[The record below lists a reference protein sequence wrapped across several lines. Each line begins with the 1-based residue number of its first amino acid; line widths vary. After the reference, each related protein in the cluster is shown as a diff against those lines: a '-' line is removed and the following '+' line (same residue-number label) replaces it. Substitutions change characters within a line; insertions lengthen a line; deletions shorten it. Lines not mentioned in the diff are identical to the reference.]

1 MVYTAVE
8 NIAFVVIIAGLIKMF
23 VLLIKPQAWMNFAK
37 RIYSKPQIAKFVSL
51 ILAVV
56 VFYYLYGA
64 GITVVEIL
72 AVTAFVALLMMIAL
86 ADEVDYLLKKYQAMI
101 RKGNLWKQYWLY
113 TLLWLVLMFWG
124 LKELLM

>member
-8 NIAFVVIIAGLIKMF
+8 NIALIVIVAGLIKMF

-37 RIYSKPQIAKFVSL
+37 RIYSKPQIVKFIGL

-64 GITVVEIL
+64 GITVIEIL
-72 AVTAFVALLMMIAL
+72 AVTAFLALLMIIAL
-86 ADEVDYLLKKYQAMI
+86 AGEVEYLIKKY
-101 RKGNLWKQYWLY
+101 
-113 TLLWLVLMFWG
+113 
-124 LKELLM
+124 